1 MFYSSEAQQLPS
13 IDLQLRGEPES
24 QADEQAVRK
33 VNAEEKMCKDKT
45 LSSERALNEAKDRY
59 ESLKETYESMRM
71 DCQMANNA
79 QKEKLIEQS
88 LLGYDED
95 IQSKKEAIE
104 AGMKS
109 INRLTKLIEKSTSQ
123 VSADQL
129 NNQRSALDRLRQEL
143 MKYHGQLRDLK
154 VRQVDTNRRI
164 NELQLEHQN
173 SRELFER
180 LWMRFSGRAG
190 YLVNF
195 DLMAELKRQRIRGI
209 YGYLIDY
216 LQINGDV
223 SFAYDMA
230 NKNKF
235 FALIVEDN
243 AAVKEVLRINR
254 ELKGRQV
261 NIYTLQNLRKEPL

>member
-1 MFYSSEAQQLPS
+1 
-13 IDLQLRGEPES
+13 
-24 QADEQAVRK
+24 
-33 VNAEEKMCKDKT
+33 
-45 LSSERALNEAKDRY
+45 
-59 ESLKETYESMRM
+59 
-71 DCQMANNA
+71 
-79 QKEKLIEQS
+79 
-88 LLGYDED
+88 
-95 IQSKKEAIE
+95 
-104 AGMKS
+104 
-109 INRLTKLIEKSTSQ
+109 
-123 VSADQL
+123 
-129 NNQRSALDRLRQEL
+129 
-143 MKYHGQLRDLK
+143 
-154 VRQVDTNRRI
+154 
-164 NELQLEHQN
+164 
-173 SRELFER
+173 
-180 LWMRFSGRAG
+180 MRFSGRVG